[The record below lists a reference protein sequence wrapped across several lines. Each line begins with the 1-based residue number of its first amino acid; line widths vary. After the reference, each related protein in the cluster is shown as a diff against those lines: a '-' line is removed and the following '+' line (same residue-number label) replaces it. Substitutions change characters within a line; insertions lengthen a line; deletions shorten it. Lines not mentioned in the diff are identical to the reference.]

1 MLGEA
6 FLGIAAGWQG
16 LFARA
21 SSFERSIALALGLLC
36 AHGRATTSSAI
47 IALGKKGEDWSA
59 DYKLFSR
66 APWEAE
72 RLFDCAVRESLPLV
86 SKDWVVL
93 AYDDTRLKKSGKKIA
108 HAQYFIDP
116 CAPCKA
122 FHPNLMYGLRF
133 LQCSVLI
140 PYHDTPERGARAAP
154 ISFEHAPCVKKP
166 GKKASEQ
173 DKVRY
178 KKDRAQR
185 NLSTQFAS
193 SLFRQRERLDE
204 MGAHGRLII
213 ATVDGSFC
221 NKPCLTHVPERTAIL
236 GRARKDAKLCFAESA
251 GSRRKYCLD
260 KFTPESVL
268 KDQTIPFKTV
278 SVVFGGA
285 QRELK
290 YKQVE
295 NVLWQGGAKTKRLT
309 LLVLAPTPY
318 RVSPNGPR
326 NYRDPAFLLCT
337 MVGLDAQRLVQAYLD
352 RWQIEVNHKDE
363 KDILGVGQAQVW
375 SLPAIPRQPAFAV
388 AAYSILLLA
397 TLRAFG
403 PGRTNAFPP
412 LPRWRK
418 QQRRPSLAD
427 MIALLRTEFND
438 PNSAITQRLDKS
450 RLAQDFKQKQAA

>member
-93 AYDDTRLKKSGKKIA
+93 AYDDTRLKKSGKKI
-108 HAQYFIDP
+108 
-116 CAPCKA
+116 
-122 FHPNLMYGLRF
+122 
-133 LQCSVLI
+133 
-140 PYHDTPERGARAAP
+140 
-154 ISFEHAPCVKKP
+154 
-166 GKKASEQ
+166 
-173 DKVRY
+173 
-178 KKDRAQR
+178 
-185 NLSTQFAS
+185 
-193 SLFRQRERLDE
+193 
-204 MGAHGRLII
+204 AHGRLII